1 MHRLRHA
8 KNNPPQ
14 PAYTLSTTQRLQQQR
29 GGRTMTNISFVE
41 LDSKQFNPATTYAQ
55 RVRLRLAQADIA
67 SGHLGHVV
75 DQLMQLSDT
84 KEGVLNWRNKLII
97 SADKPV
103 AERRSASEIP
113 AMVHYFR
120 ALTAQ
125 WPFWL
130 HLAEKDG
137 DTVGSVL
144 RLLVGTERI
153 RQNDGREDLLLTDAD
168 KVRAQAKRLFE
179 QMKHLYRCHGLHE
192 DEDTEM
198 AKAITR
204 AVNAMFLKT

>member
-1 MHRLRHA
+1 
-8 KNNPPQ
+8 
-14 PAYTLSTTQRLQQQR
+14 
-29 GGRTMTNISFVE
+29 MTNISFVE
-41 LDSKQFNPATTYAQ
+41 LDSKQFNPVKSYAQ
-55 RVRLRLAQADIA
+55 RVRLRLTLADIE
-67 SGHLGHVV
+67 SGHVGNVV

-97 SADKPV
+97 SAEKPL
-103 AERRSASEIP
+103 AEKRVASEIP

-120 ALTAQ
+120 ALTEQ

-130 HLAEKDG
+130 HFVEKEG
-137 DTVGSVL
+137 STVGSVM
-144 RLLVGTERI
+144 RMLVGTERL
-153 RQNDGREDLLLTDAD
+153 RQFDGREDLLLTDAD
-168 KVRAQAKRLFE
+168 KVRGQAKRLFD

-204 AVNAMFLKT
+204 AVNAMFQKT